1 MMAYMQKE
9 IQIKK
14 FITDTLRNEDRIW
27 NKEKTELN
35 QTLLFD
41 LLDKID
47 EKIIDL
53 LLQEKSLREK
63 FFVKIRNVY
72 VFKTNEFKFFMEEN
86 KIDNSFTQY
95 KNRIGLTDGKRFL
108 KDTNDVVLDFPY
120 KDCVLEGGQST
131 EEGTDTYFEYSEKE
145 KKYEEKQAKRKE
157 IFYNQIL
164 AHDEIDRLF
173 DHKAFVNWKRYTKNK
188 EEKVKEINRGENGT
202 IKENLIIKGNNLLT
216 LHSLKKQFAGKI
228 KLIYI
233 DPPYNTEGAANT
245 FVYNNSFNHAS
256 WLTFIKNRIEC
267 SKILLN
273 DEGIF
278 AIAIDHAELLYVG
291 VMLDELFG
299 RTNRLGIIAIETNP
313 RGRSDSTFFA
323 TSHEYLLVYT
333 VNSNSAKINNLPL
346 TEQQTANFNLNDT
359 KSAYRLLPFRRS
371 GSNSTPKERPNL
383 FYEIY
388 FNEKT
393 EEISLKEKKD
403 FIKIIPIDN
412 DGNPRVWRQ
421 GKSSLLNAL
430 KNKDIV
436 IKRNS
441 KNKFSVYLKDRI
453 KPGRKPKTFWSNP
466 KYDAS
471 SHGTIYLKNL
481 FGDKVFSY
489 PKSIYLMK
497 DILQILTEKND
508 IVLDYNAGSGTTAH
522 ALLALNK
529 EDGGNRKFILVEQM
543 DYINSVTVPRVQ
555 KVMEKEN
562 IDDSFIYLEL
572 AKWNE
577 KAKEQ
582 ILACNSLKEL
592 EKLIDTLYEKY
603 FLNYNLKI
611 KEFREKVIKEKDFK
625 NLSLEEQKKMFL
637 RMLDLN
643 QMYVNKTE
651 MADKKYGISE
661 EDQKLTEEFYRD

>member
-1 MMAYMQKE
+1 MTYMKKD
-9 IQIKK
+9 ILIKK
-14 FITDTLRNEDRIW
+14 IIEVTLQKDDRLW

-53 LLQEKSLREK
+53 LLREKSLREK
-63 FFVKIRNVY
+63 FFAKIRDVY

-131 EEGTDTYFEYSEKE
+131 EEGTDTYFEYSDKE
-145 KKYEEKQAKRKE
+145 KKYEEKKAKRKE

-164 AHDEIDRLF
+164 AQDEIDRLF
-173 DHKAFVNWKRYTKNK
+173 DPKAFVNWKRYTKNK
-188 EEKVKEINRGENGT
+188 EEKVKEINHDENGT
-202 IKENLIIKGNNLLT
+202 IKENLIIKGNNLLA
-216 LHSLKKQFAGKI
+216 LHSLKKHFAGKI

-256 WLTFIKNRIEC
+256 WLTFIKNRIDC
-267 SKILLN
+267 SKTLLN
-273 DEGIF
+273 DNGIF

-299 RTNRLGIIAIETNP
+299 KTNRLGIIAIETNP

-323 TSHEYLLVYT
+323 TSHEYMLVYAL
-333 VNSNSAKINNLPL
+333 NSYSAKINNLPL
-346 TEQQTANFNLNDT
+346 TEKQAANFNLED
-359 KSAYRLLPFRRS
+359 SISSYRLLPFRRS

-388 FNEKT
+388 FNETT
-393 EEISLKEKKD
+393 EEISLKEQKG
-403 FIKIIPIDN
+403 FIKIIPKDN
-412 DGNPRVWRQ
+412 DGNQRVWRQ
-421 GKSSLLNAL
+421 GKTAFSNAL
-430 KNKDIV
+430 KNNDIV

-441 KNKFSVYLKDRI
+441 NDKFSVYLKDRI
-453 KPGRKPKTFWSNP
+453 KQGRKPKTFWSNP

-471 SHGTIYLKNL
+471 SHGTIYLKKL

-489 PKSIYLMK
+489 PKSIFLMR
-497 DILQILTEKND
+497 DILQILTDDND
-508 IVLDYNAGSGTTAH
+508 IIVDYNAGSGTTAH

-562 IDDSFIYLEL
+562 IDDSFIYFEL

-577 KAKEQ
+577 KAKEE
-582 ILACNSLKEL
+582 ILACNSLEEL
-592 EKLIDTLYEKY
+592 EKLFDKLYEKY

-611 KEFREKVIKEKDFK
+611 KEFKEKVSKEEDFR
-625 NLSLEEQKKMFL
+625 NLSLEVQKKMFL
-637 RMLDLN
+637 AMLDLN

-651 MADKKYGISE
+651 MADKKYGINK
-661 EDQKLTEEFYRD
+661 EDQKLTEEFYKD